1 MPYPLGDK
9 LVVGISGRALFD
21 LREEHEVFKN
31 SGLDAYKKFQRDR
44 ENDVLEPGTGF
55 PLVRGLLAINDKL
68 KEHAVEVIVISQN
81 DGDSGL
87 RIMNSIAKH
96 NLDISRGSFCGGR
109 NADKYFQAY
118 QCKLFL
124 TAEEKDVCSVI
135 ANGGAAAL
143 LFPPP
148 HGAGHGADEVRIA
161 FDADAVIFSN
171 EADLV
176 FQEKGLNEYH
186 RSEAE
191 KAHVPLQP
199 GPFKPFLQAVAAI
212 QSRFKHTECPIRT
225 AVVTARNA
233 PAHERAIRTLR
244 GWNISVDEMHFL
256 GGIEKTGV
264 LKIFNPHIFF
274 DDQQENVS
282 SCSKALP
289 AAQVKYGPWAPKKP
303 AASTPTAAA
312 VVSTLVAGSQEQA

>member
-1 MPYPLGDK
+1 
-9 LVVGISGRALFD
+9 V
-21 LREEHEVFKN
+21 
-31 SGLDAYKKFQRDR
+31 
-44 ENDVLEPGTGF
+44 
-55 PLVRGLLAINDKL
+55 
-68 KEHAVEVIVISQN
+68 VISQN

-87 RIMNSIAKH
+87 RIMNSIREH

-135 ANGGAAAL
+135 ANGGAAAPV
-143 LFPPP
+143 FPPP
-148 HGAGHGADEVRIA
+148 EGVQNVQEEVRIA

-176 FQEKGLNEYH
+176 YQEKGITEYH
-186 RSEAE
+186 KSEAE
-191 KAHVPLQP
+191 KAKVPLQP

-212 QSRFKHTECPIRT
+212 QSRFSREKCPIRT

-244 GWNISVDEMHFL
+244 EWKIVVDEMHFL

-264 LKIFNPHIFF
+264 LQVFNPHIFL

-282 SCSKALP
+282 SCSKKLP
-289 AAQVKYGPWAPKKP
+289 AAQVKYGPVVPKKP
-303 AASTPTAAA
+303 AVGAPSTPENATAALPSKP
-312 VVSTLVAGSQEQA
+312 VGQENTRA